1 MEKEKKENSRITL
14 GIPALVTEG
23 SKLMDKN
30 GMVEI
35 TILMEWSK
43 RISLMYEQRPKGNKG
58 GSLED
63 FWEKS
68 SWSVGMPED
77 WQGGQGGINTVGKGK
92 NNRRSEEE

>member
-1 MEKEKKENSRITL
+1 MDTRSILEQIQLDLLMIWIMEKEKKENSRITL

-35 TILMEWSK
+35 TILMEWSI

-68 SWSVGMPED
+68 SWKC
-77 WQGGQGGINTVGKGK
+77 WYA
-92 NNRRSEEE
+92 